1 MFYEK
6 NVSNLH
12 KTFFISSK
20 IQSIKF
26 LFFVRVKT
34 ILYGILYGIQY
45 VQFVKRD
52 SKWNSDYS
60 RNIWYS
66 MLRRTVARVVT
77 QLPSIIY
84 NSKIK
89 ILVGLLPTK
98 NLLKFTK
105 GIHFFTFLVNLF

>member
-1 MFYEK
+1 MYQIYTRRFLFQVK
-6 NVSNLH
+6 SNLLNFYFSCEL
-12 KTFFISSK
+12 KPFC
-20 IQSIKF
+20 
-26 LFFVRVKT
+26 
-34 ILYGILYGIQY
+34 IQY
-45 VQFVKRD
+45 VQFVKKD

-60 RNIWYS
+60 RNISYS

-105 GIHFFTFLVNLF
+105 GVHFFTFLVNLF